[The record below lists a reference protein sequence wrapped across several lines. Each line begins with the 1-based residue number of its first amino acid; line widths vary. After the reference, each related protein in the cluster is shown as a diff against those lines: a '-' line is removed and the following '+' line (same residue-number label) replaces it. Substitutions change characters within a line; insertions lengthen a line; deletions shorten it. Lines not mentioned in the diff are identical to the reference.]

1 MLQKDTVLKSKDKQ
15 LQQKEREIQL
25 KLTMAHN
32 DNGEHEEELDT
43 DLSKGQV
50 TCAAVFGATEIRQ
63 EKTSTI

>member
-1 MLQKDTVLKSKDKQ
+1 
-15 LQQKEREIQL
+15 
-25 KLTMAHN
+25 MAHN